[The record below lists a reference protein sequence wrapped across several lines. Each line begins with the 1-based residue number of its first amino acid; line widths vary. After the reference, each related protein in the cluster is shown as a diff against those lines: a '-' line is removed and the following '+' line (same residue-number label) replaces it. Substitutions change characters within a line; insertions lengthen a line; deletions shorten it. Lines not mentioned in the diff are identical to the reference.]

1 MNHKTSASLC
11 IKKYGSILKN
21 SRWTTTL
28 LEAHSMIKLSTV
40 GPLRRVSGYVS
51 SFLCYYESSGSPQ
64 NKKGGDGEKKAGGE
78 EREGKETKAERDSN

>member
-1 MNHKTSASLC
+1 M
-11 IKKYGSILKN
+11 
-21 SRWTTTL
+21 

-64 NKKGGDGEKKAGGE
+64 NKKGGDGEKKAGGGGKRRKRNQGR
-78 EREGKETKAERDSN
+78 ERF